1 MPKLLHDHIRLQ
13 TEQKGL
19 TGIELPL
26 SGRSLQL
33 FSAIENDLA
42 GAGTVPVETA
52 LRLLENATQRR
63 QLGLHR

>member
-1 MPKLLHDHIRLQ
+1 MPELLQDHIRLQ

-19 TGIELPL
+19 TGVELPL

-42 GAGTVPVETA
+42 GAGTVPVETT
-52 LRLLENATQRR
+52 LRQLENAAQRR